1 MGGLPKRV
9 TFEQQ
14 CEGDERGTHVDIKEK
29 NWLSNKGSLCKG
41 PEAEKKVWVLKG
53 PARTPGWL
61 EENEKRGNVGGKA
74 RDSELTTS

>member
-41 PEAEKKVWVLKG
+41 PEAEKKKSGFLKDQQG
-53 PARTPGWL
+53 PQGGWRKMRKG
-61 EENEKRGNVGGKA
+61 E
-74 RDSELTTS
+74 T